1 MENKIENG
9 VTGENNFGDINSL
22 RLYYSEAVNKLRLY
36 YGEAVQAKPVDVVIA
51 DEPVLKP
58 KVRATPLNLKC
69 CYWCRGWKSAGVLPL
84 RRDMGSF
91 DNPSVVSGGI
101 CWKTQKG
108 VFRFLCNLCNVT
120 EIKLQL
126 ERYRRTL
133 L

>member
-9 VTGENNFGDINSL
+9 VTGENNFGDI
-22 RLYYSEAVNKLRLY
+22 
-36 YGEAVQAKPVDVVIA
+36 QAKPVDSFAVIQPKAVYVVIA

>member
-1 MENKIENG
+1 MENTIENA
-9 VTGENNFGDINSL
+9 VTGEIIACDIIDNGS
-22 RLYYSEAVNKLRLY
+22 A
-36 YGEAVQAKPVDVVIA
+36 G
-51 DEPVLKP
+51 DEPVLNP
-58 KVRATPLNLKC
+58 KVRATPLNVKC

-91 DNPSVVSGGI
+91 DNPTIVSGGI

-120 EIKLQL
+120 EIKAQL
-126 ERYRRTL
+126 EKYRRTL